1 MVRAAS
7 YLGSLALLAS
17 SALAK
22 EVAVNE
28 AVAAELYDSGLVHKA
43 VMDRKMNFWK
53 TARESGVFK
62 SEQYP
67 ELNATKCVNG
77 WAEAIVGDRH
87 NTFRCNNVDLVH
99 FLPHIAL
106 GSPGAQGSSSW
117 GWTSDDDREFVA
129 VGQYDGT
136 AFIEIGKDGRMTYLG
151 RLPQVTTPSEW
162 REIRSYKHYMIIGSE
177 APGHGV
183 QIFDMHKL
191 LTVDPANPVVFHPRN
206 DLAAWT
212 NALMP
217 RGNQHNI
224 VVNEELNYFA
234 AVGSQPR
241 TDPNCRS
248 GLNFFD
254 LTDPTNPKSLGCA
267 AGDGYVHDAQ
277 CMANVT
283 NIISRISYEGAA
295 YTHQGWVL
303 DPKNQEYL
311 VMDDEL
317 DELRARGPAADGFPV
332 TYIWDIRDLE
342 KPKQTGLYKS
352 KTKAIDH
359 NQYVIDGLNY
369 QSNYGAGLRVFDVS
383 SIPRDPTGASVCEVA
398 WFDLYPEDDDL
409 PGGSDV
415 EFLGTWSSYAYFKSG
430 YVFINSIERGAWTVK
445 LTGTDCPRAP
455 VCNADNCLR
464 SFRATS
470 VPGRLAESREFCDD
484 FLSRPV
490 RDVAALPS
498 HAVKNCA
505 GDAGADPIP
514 PVVDAAGA
522 FYRVTVIKDKRDVQ
536 FLVNDLPLFSFR
548 DDKSTGPVVRDGR
561 IGFRQMSPLVAR
573 YRNLQVWKL

>member
-43 VMDRKMNFWK
+43 VMDRKMVSFLLKSVFRMDRLTRGTQNFWK

-106 GSPGAQGSSSW
+106 GSPGAEGSSSW

-191 LTVDPANPVVFHPRN
+191 LTIDPANPVVFHPRN

-277 CMANVT
+277 CMVYHGPDKRYEGRDICYGYNEDTLTIYDVTNKANVT

-398 WFDLYPEDDDL
+398 WFDLYPEDDNL
-409 PGGSDV
+409 PGGGDV

-505 GDAGADPIP
+505 GDA
-514 PVVDAAGA
+514 
-522 FYRVTVIKDKRDVQ
+522 
-536 FLVNDLPLFSFR
+536 
-548 DDKSTGPVVRDGR
+548 
-561 IGFRQMSPLVAR
+561 VAR
-573 YRNLQVWKL
+573 ASSACACLPTATPAL

>member
-106 GSPGAQGSSSW
+106 GSPGAEGSSSW

-191 LTVDPANPVVFHPRN
+191 LTIDPANPVVFHPRN

-277 CMANVT
+277 CMVYHGPDKRYEGRDICYGYNEDTLTIYDVTNKANVT

-398 WFDLYPEDDDL
+398 WFDLYPEDDNL
-409 PGGSDV
+409 PGGGDV

-505 GDAGADPIP
+505 GDA
-514 PVVDAAGA
+514 
-522 FYRVTVIKDKRDVQ
+522 
-536 FLVNDLPLFSFR
+536 
-548 DDKSTGPVVRDGR
+548 
-561 IGFRQMSPLVAR
+561 VAR
-573 YRNLQVWKL
+573 ASSACACLPTATPAL